1 MELEA
6 DDIIEQVDSD
16 EEALLSLES
25 FDRSSPP
32 WQEKLP
38 GLNNFIKMSDT
49 PIHAQSTASWARG
62 LTQEEINSMHQLGN
76 LSTNQLIK
84 EITKVYDEAYKL
96 GVIEAKEIS
105 RGKFL
110 GIFQNSKKSK

>member
-1 MELEA
+1 MKDLLACNLFIVFKVFINFFEF
-6 DDIIEQVDSD
+6 QV
-16 EEALLSLES
+16 
-25 FDRSSPP
+25 
-32 WQEKLP
+32 P

-49 PIHAQSTASWARG
+49 PIHSQSTATWARG

-110 GIFQNSKKSK
+110 GIFQNTKKK